1 MNVTLPNG
9 KTISNV
15 PEGTTKEAIMAKA
28 ISSGLATEADFGV
41 EPQAPQE
48 APVEQV
54 EQPEQGFLDAAI
66 GAANL
71 GNIAVTGMAEQAL
84 SGIGGALQAL
94 NPMASEGAG
103 ARRSEQIQEAIPNVP
118 LTAQGEQLI
127 QSLSQKYQDI
137 APDVL
142 KSLVS
147 DFASM
152 GPDLGSRAFD
162 ITGSPVVGA
171 VVGAIPEA
179 LQAATGFRP
188 AKALTGF
195 DKDVL
200 NVAKPQVAIESDAV
214 QVIKAGERAGVPVLT
229 TDVAPP
235 TSFLGKWT
243 QQLSERLGPLGSGTA
258 RQSQQIA
265 RQNVVETLAKD
276 FDVALDS
283 EFAGDMVKSL
293 NAKSARK
300 MQGAMLARNKA
311 VQSLDQFGEVA
322 VDKTIGAI
330 DAILAKQAKLGAK
343 ADNTLITNMNNTK
356 EAIQGGDFSLVKD
369 IRTDI
374 IDDLMA
380 VRKGDDFRSEGALQ
394 SVKSAI
400 DKDMAKF
407 ASVNDK
413 GAGTAWR
420 AANRNLA
427 EELGLAKNTELRRIF
442 KSGAATPEQVMP
454 ILLSG
459 KRSQL
464 QRLNGSMGPQG
475 RAAAKAAII
484 QDVLKQSGYLSGN
497 VNPDRLASALN
508 RPQIKQ
514 AIDVFFE
521 GSGKKEIEGI
531 TKLLNATRR
540 AQQASAA
547 PATGVQNLPLIGAGG
562 LGAGLTVAPMTTLA
576 AAGTLSALAKAYESK
591 GFRNLLVRL
600 GNTQKGSKEE
610 LNILERIGPTALPGS
625 MVATEAQQQ
634 IEESR

>member
-9 KTISNV
+9 KIISNV
-15 PEGTTKEAIMAKA
+15 PEGTTKDQVMAKA
-28 ISSGLATEADFGV
+28 ISSGLAKEADFGLTRQDQPV
-41 EPQAPQE
+41 DTPPEIAAEEPN
-48 APVEQV
+48 
-54 EQPEQGFLDAAI
+54 QGVLDTAI

-71 GNIAVTGMAEQAL
+71 ANIAATGMAEKAV
-84 SGIGGALQAL
+84 SGVGGMLQAL

-103 ARRSEQIQEAIPNVP
+103 ARRVEQIEDIIPNVP
-118 LTAQGEQLI
+118 LTPQGEQLI

-137 APDVL
+137 APDIL

-152 GPDLGSRAFD
+152 GPDIGNTVFKA
-162 ITGSPVVGA
+162 TGSPAAGAIAGA
-171 VVGAIPEA
+171 VPEA
-179 LQAATGFRP
+179 LQAATGFKGAR
-188 AKALTGF
+188 
-195 DKDVL
+195 
-200 NVAKPQVAIESDAV
+200 AV
-214 QVIKAGERAGVPVLT
+214 GGAANIPDTKIPDSNATQIIKAGEKAGVPVLT

-258 RQSQQIA
+258 RQSQQVA

-276 FDVALDS
+276 FNVALDS
-283 EFAGDMVKSL
+283 EFAGDIVNSL
-293 NAKSARK
+293 NAGSARK
-300 MQGAMLARNKA
+300 MQNAMAKRNKA
-311 VQSLDQFGEVA
+311 VQSLNEFGEVP
-322 VDKTIGAI
+322 VNNTLRVI
-330 DAILAKQAKLGAK
+330 DDQLAKQSRLGPK
-343 ADNTLITNMNNTK
+343 ADASLVTNLNNTK
-356 EAIQGGDFSLVKD
+356 QAIQGGDFSLVKD

-380 VRKGDDFRSEGALQ
+380 VRRGDDFRSEGSLQ
-394 SVKSAI
+394 AIKSAI

-407 ASVNDK
+407 ANANDVE
-413 GAGTAWR
+413 AGKSWR

-442 KSGAATPEQVMP
+442 KSGTATPEQVLP
-454 ILLSG
+454 ILFSG

-464 QRLNGSMGPQG
+464 ERLNKSLGAKGKAS
-475 RAAAKAAII
+475 AKAAII
-484 QDVLKQSGYLSGN
+484 QDAMKQSGFLSGN
-497 VNPDRLASALN
+497 VNPDRLANAFN
-508 RPQIKQ
+508 RPQTRQ

-540 AQQASAA
+540 AQQSSAA

-562 LGAGLTVAPMTTLA
+562 VGAGLTVAPITTMA
-576 AAGTLSALAKAYESK
+576 TATTLSALAKAYESK

-600 GNTQKGSKEE
+600 GNTKKGSKAESK
-610 LNILERIGPTALPGS
+610 LLEQVGPIALPAS
-625 MVATEAQQQ
+625 MVATEAQEQ
-634 IEESR
+634 IEQSE